1 VRKGEMMRCEIIT
14 IFPSIFDAYLSE
26 SILKRA
32 VERGIV
38 ELKVHQLRDY
48 TADRHRTVDDY
59 PYGGGPGMVMKLEP
73 FFRAVNSIKEDGI
86 ETLTLMMSPQGQP
99 FNQDMA
105 RELSGE
111 TRRLLFLCGR
121 YEAIDERVRDSL
133 VDRELSIGDYVLTG
147 GELPALVIIDGI
159 VRLLPGAL
167 GDEYSAKE
175 ESFSWGILDYPHYTR
190 PPECEGR
197 KVPDVLLSG
206 NHKEILLWRRKEAL
220 RRTLLRRPELLQR
233 ALLTDE
239 DYRLLSEIKEEER

>member
-59 PYGGGPGMVMKLEP
+59 PYGGGPGMVMKPEP